1 MTAPWAAAL
10 ARSAPVVTHGD
21 ARKGAGRAL
30 SAADVVRHESALLYP
45 PRSWEELGGRFLGL
59 MAYLR
64 FERILGD
71 QSMPG
76 KQRPRP
82 GVRGGAL
89 RDPRNMVRAELP
101 EAQSPDDASR
111 HPPERRLNR
120 CRVLC
125 RYSGFADATSGA
137 RSDAQ

>member
-1 MTAPWAAAL
+1 
-10 ARSAPVVTHGD
+10 
-21 ARKGAGRAL
+21 
-30 SAADVVRHESALLYP
+30 
-45 PRSWEELGGRFLGL
+45 

-76 KQRPRP
+76 KQWPCQALRR
-82 GVRGGAL
+82 GVL

-101 EAQSPDDASR
+101 EAKSSVDASR

-120 CRVLC
+120 CRALR
-125 RYSGFADATSGA
+125 RYRGFADATSGA
-137 RSDAQ
+137 GGDAQ